1 MGYFQ
6 TQSFAF
12 EMSTHEQNAN
22 RRALHKRNRGGHR
35 IWIARSCRPR
45 KALPPGSSWWNAG
58 EQADF
63 DAWRQ
68 VQAMSAATAAAAA
81 AAATTTTASLG
92 PMPHSKDI
100 GYIPADTVDLFY
112 GDRPHEDESPSPLSP
127 KMTNSFVRP
136 MPVSRFAWHVEPRRR
151 REVKSLPRR
160 WSFGSSTTSS
170 PTSNE
175 KTVQLSLSFSLYLS
189 IYLSLEWGGIELP
202 PLGIS
207 MLVERP
213 ASRQWVND

>member
-68 VQAMSAATAAAAA
+68 VQAMSAATAAAA
-81 AAATTTTASLG
+81 TTTTASLG

-127 KMTNSFVRP
+127 RWRIRSFGQCPCRDSLDTWSLEDDEKL
-136 MPVSRFAWHVEPRRR
+136 SRFLVDGASEVRR
-151 REVKSLPRR
+151 LPRLR
-160 WSFGSSTTSS
+160 RMKRPFSF
-170 PTSNE
+170 
-175 KTVQLSLSFSLYLS
+175 LSLSLS
-189 IYLSLEWGGIELP
+189 IYLSIFLSNEG
-202 PLGIS
+202 
-207 MLVERP
+207 
-213 ASRQWVND
+213 ASNYRLSEYRC